1 MLKKPSPGKGILSCQ
16 SVAVF
21 VITIAFLLFMTSCA
35 AGPNT
40 MEDSQNQKGKV
51 AGFWAGLWHGFISFF
66 TFIISL
72 FTEKV
77 SVYEVHNSGNW
88 YNFGFILG
96 VMIFYSGSGGGA
108 CKRRRLK

>member
-1 MLKKPSPGKGILSCQ
+1 MFKKSSFGKHVLNRQ
-16 SVAVF
+16 KVTVF

-35 AGPNT
+35 AGTNT

>member
-1 MLKKPSPGKGILSCQ
+1 MLKAMNSGKRLISRQ
-16 SVAVF
+16 NVAGF
-21 VITIAFLLFMTSCA
+21 VLIMVVLFFMASCA
-35 AGPNT
+35 AGPNK
-40 MEDSQNQKGKV
+40 MEDSENPKGKV

-72 FTEKV
+72 FTDKV
-77 SVYEVHNSGNW
+77 NVYEVHNSGNW

-108 CKRRRLK
+108 YRKSCSR

>member
-1 MLKKPSPGKGILSCQ
+1 MLRKSSINNGILSRQ

-21 VITIAFLLFMTSCA
+21 IITIAFLLFMTSCA

-51 AGFWAGLWHGFISFF
+51 AGFWAGLWHGFISLF

-72 FTEKV
+72 FTDKV
-77 SVYEVHNSGNW
+77 NVYEVHNSGNW

-96 VMIFYSGSGGGA
+96 VMIFYSGSGRGA
-108 CKRRRLK
+108 CKTKRSK